1 MPAAPTEL
9 PRTFEGYQEARKNGF
24 LKVKDFKDNGG
35 KLVGYLCTYAP
46 LEIVDAAG
54 ASAVGLCGTSDEVI
68 PAAEEVLPANLCPL
82 IKSTYGFAH
91 TDKCPYTYFSDVII
105 GETTCDGKKKMYEL
119 LQDIKDVYVL
129 RLPHDRT
136 RSWARD
142 AWRDEIVK
150 MKEYM
155 EKRFDVTISED
166 DIRKATVRRNKLRQA
181 ICDLYELQLKGTT
194 AFTSVELLSAMAA
207 GNFSLNIDDFRE
219 TLEGMVAEN
228 KGKCNEEND
237 KKKRIVLSGCPS
249 SGVINKVGKSIDEN
263 GGVVVVSD
271 SCTGERTNRMQI
283 DPEADDIYGA
293 LADKYFDINCSIMTP
308 NDGRMK
314 NTIEMAKKYNADG
327 VIDMVLNCCHTFNVE
342 SALMQKACEEAG
354 LPYLKIETDFSEG
367 DAGQVDT
374 RIAAFIETI

>member
-9 PRTFEGYQEARKNGF
+9 PRTFEGYQEARKAGF
-24 LKVKDFKDNGG
+24 MKVKDFKDNGG

-68 PAAEEVLPANLCPL
+68 PAAEQVLPANLCPL
-82 IKSTYGFAH
+82 IKSTYGFAF

-119 LQDIKDVYVL
+119 LQDIKDMYVL

-136 RSWARD
+136 RSWALE
-142 AWRDEIVK
+142 AWKQEIIGL
-150 MKEYM
+150 KEYL
-155 EKRFDVTISED
+155 EKRFDITITED
-166 DIRKATVRRNKLRQA
+166 QIREATRNRNRLRQA

-207 GNFSLNIDDFRE
+207 GSFNLDVNNYRD
-219 TLEGMVAEN
+219 TLESMVSEN

-237 KKKRIVLSGCPS
+237 KKKRILLTGCPAN
-249 SGVINKVGKSIDEN
+249 GVINKVAKSIDEN
-263 GGVVVVSD
+263 GGVIVCSD

-283 DPEADDIYGA
+283 DPDAPDIYQA
-293 LADKYFDINCSIMTP
+293 LAEKYIDINCSIMTP
-308 NDGRMK
+308 NNGRME
-314 NTIEMAKKYNADG
+314 NTVAMCKKYDVDG
-327 VIDMVLNCCHTFNVE
+327 VIDLVLNCCHTFNVE
-342 SALMQKACEEAG
+342 SALMQKAVEEAG
-354 LPYLKIETDFSEG
+354 LPYLKLETDYSQS
-367 DAGQVDT
+367 DAGQIDT
-374 RIAAFIETI
+374 RIAAFIETM

>member
-68 PAAEEVLPANLCPL
+68 PAAEEILPANLCPL

-119 LQDIKDVYVL
+119 LKDIKDVYVL

-136 RSWARD
+136 RPWARD
-142 AWRDEIVK
+142 AWKSEIIAF
-150 MKEYM
+150 KEFM
-155 EKRFDVTISED
+155 EKRFDVSITED
-166 DIRKATVRRNKLRQA
+166 DIREATVQRNRLRQA
-181 ICDLYELQLKGTT
+181 ICDLYELQLKGTS
-194 AFTSVELLSAMAA
+194 ALTSVELLSAMAA
-207 GNFSLNIDDFRE
+207 GSFNLNVVDFIE
-219 TLEGMVAEN
+219 TLENMVTEN
-228 KGKCNEEND
+228 KGKCNKEND
-237 KKKRIVLSGCPS
+237 SKKRVVLTGCPS
-249 SGVINKVGKSIDEN
+249 NGVINKVAKAIDEN
-263 GGVVVVSD
+263 GGIVVVND
-271 SCTGERTNRMQI
+271 SCVGERTNRFQI

-293 LADKYFDINCSIMTP
+293 LADKYLDINCSIMSP

-314 NTIEMAKKYNADG
+314 NTVEMAKKYEADG

-342 SALMQKACEEAG
+342 SALMQRACEEAG
-354 LPYLKIETDFSEG
+354 LPYMKIETDYSQS
-367 DAGQVDT
+367 DAGQIDT

>member
-1 MPAAPTEL
+1 MPVAPTEL

-155 EKRFDVTISED
+155 EKRFDVTITED

-228 KGKCNEEND
+228 KGKCNEENE

-249 SGVINKVGKSIDEN
+249 SGVINKVGKSIDNN

-293 LADKYFDINCSIMTP
+293 LADKYLDINCSIMTP

>member
-1 MPAAPTEL
+1 MPVAPTEL

-155 EKRFDVTISED
+155 EKRFDVIITED

-228 KGKCNEEND
+228 KGKCNEENE

-249 SGVINKVGKSIDEN
+249 SGVINKVGKSIDNN

>member
-1 MPAAPTEL
+1 MPVAPTEL

-155 EKRFDVTISED
+155 EKRFDVTITED

-228 KGKCNEEND
+228 KGKCNEENE

-249 SGVINKVGKSIDEN
+249 SGVINKVGKSIDNN

>member
-142 AWRDEIVK
+142 AWRSEIVAF
-150 MKEYM
+150 KEFM
-155 EKRFDVTISED
+155 EKRFDVSISED
-166 DIRKATVRRNKLRQA
+166 DIREATVQRNKLRQA
-181 ICDLYELQLKGTT
+181 ICDMYELQLKGTT
-194 AFTSVELLSAMAA
+194 ALTSVELLSAMAA
-207 GNFSLNIDDFRE
+207 GSFNLDINNFRE
-219 TLEGMVAEN
+219 TLENMVAEN

-237 KKKRIVLSGCPS
+237 GKKRIVLTGCPS
-249 SGVINKVGKSIDEN
+249 NGVINKVAKSIDEN
-263 GGVVVVSD
+263 GGVVVVND
-271 SCTGERTNRMQI
+271 SCAGERTQRMQI

-293 LADKYFDINCSIMTP
+293 LSDKYFDINCSIMTP
-308 NDGRMK
+308 NDGRME
-314 NTIEMAKKYNADG
+314 NTIEMAKKYEADG

-342 SALMQKACEEAG
+342 SALMQRACEDAG
-354 LPYLKIETDFSEG
+354 LPYMKIETDYSQG
-367 DAGQVDT
+367 DAGQIDT
-374 RIAAFIETI
+374 RIAAFLETI